1 MKRLAVL
8 ALIFILFLTACQG
21 EAEEEPAED
30 ESTKESEIVEE
41 VAAEVN
47 EEDDIEDAEK
57 VEQSAEVSLGG
68 KVTLTDDAM
77 IVEGESNLPEGTNVQ
92 VTRYR
97 SPFTLRHLICV
108 ACGSENAKVE
118 SDGSFHFEF
127 PPPGESF
134 DQSYIELAIEVKMS
148 MQPEETILLYG
159 EKGEKMEGP
168 FIYPYDQS
176 GETKYKA
183 YAPIYILVGG
193 EETEYLIEAP
203 EYTDPPTDYGEK
215 EVWVDTDVTNDHRYL
230 YVEGK
235 SNLLEGTNV
244 RAVYYS
250 SEKAALP
257 QHWFSSEDNVKR
269 DGTFLLRIPYDSITD
284 VGFIEFSTWGNYS
297 HQDPDETFNVYGEDF
312 AYMEGEQVIENEE
325 GVKGIELKLYPNFP
339 EFDYNLPEDSQI
351 TVDGEETKIQ
361 LPDHILFDF
370 GESELREE
378 AEAALDDFLGSLE
391 KVEEGTVIQIN
402 GHTDNSGSEELNQK
416 LSEERAEAVE
426 VYIQENGGLDHLT
439 FETNGY
445 GLTRPIASNEDED
458 GRQKNRRVEFVIN
471 PNE

>member
-1 MKRLAVL
+1 
-8 ALIFILFLTACQG
+8 
-21 EAEEEPAED
+21 
-30 ESTKESEIVEE
+30 
-41 VAAEVN
+41 
-47 EEDDIEDAEK
+47 
-57 VEQSAEVSLGG
+57 
-68 KVTLTDDAM
+68 
-77 IVEGESNLPEGTNVQ
+77 
-92 VTRYR
+92 
-97 SPFTLRHLICV
+97 
-108 ACGSENAKVE
+108 
-118 SDGSFHFEF
+118 
-127 PPPGESF
+127 
-134 DQSYIELAIEVKMS
+134 
-148 MQPEETILLYG
+148 
-159 EKGEKMEGP
+159 
-168 FIYPYDQS
+168 
-176 GETKYKA
+176 
-183 YAPIYILVGG
+183 
-193 EETEYLIEAP
+193 
-203 EYTDPPTDYGEK
+203 
-215 EVWVDTDVTNDHRYL
+215 
-230 YVEGK
+230 
-235 SNLLEGTNV
+235 
-244 RAVYYS
+244 
-250 SEKAALP
+250 
-257 QHWFSSEDNVKR
+257 
-269 DGTFLLRIPYDSITD
+269 
-284 VGFIEFSTWGNYS
+284 
-297 HQDPDETFNVYGEDF
+297 
-312 AYMEGEQVIENEE
+312 MEGEQVIENEE